1 MLAGLVTGYGIPE
14 ALFDIGAPCMSGGS
28 GGAMTTLPA
37 LYSSLSGTDMTP
49 MAGKFLCYASIAN
62 VLAVVL
68 AAIVGS
74 VTAKMKGLMV
84 TARSSA
90 PRKHRRA
97 KQRRRNRRDLELLLI
112 M

>member
-49 MAGKFLCYASIAN
+49 MAGKIPLLCIYRKRTGCCTGSLSQ
-62 VLAVVL
+62 VL
-68 AAIVGS
+68 
-74 VTAKMKGLMV
+74 
-84 TARSSA
+84 
-90 PRKHRRA
+90 
-97 KQRRRNRRDLELLLI
+97 
-112 M
+112 